1 MVYCKYTNH
10 NYSGIGG
17 VDVNVDNDKI
27 AYRCLFSKLYIIQI
41 KLEAVNGTNKEIEV
55 PFTKHKEH
63 GILMIWI

>member
-1 MVYCKYTNH
+1 LYIVKKYTNH

-17 VDVNVDNDKI
+17 GDLMFDNDKI
-27 AYRCLFSKLYIIQI
+27 AYIHLQLYII
-41 KLEAVNGTNKEIEV
+41 KLEAVNGAKEIEV